1 MCSFDYSVGSRS
13 TNQQMCSRFWQP
25 IVDQSKINACVLYRP
40 LVSMLMCVHL
50 LYYSE
55 LPFTPRRLYVI
66 HLRSR
71 VTPLI
76 TYVLMSVSHLYCTR
90 TIYSLFVWCQVY
102 PVFIFVFCIYIFFVG
117 SVHHLVRCT
126 VMEMDVNVNL
136 FVCLFVSLWRA
147 SSLWFNV
154 HLSQHYLIALLCGKP
169 QLICLLISS
178 FFSR

>member
-1 MCSFDYSVGSRS
+1 
-13 TNQQMCSRFWQP
+13 MCSRFWQP

-40 LVSMLMCVHL
+40 LVSVLMCVHL

-90 TIYSLFVWCQVY
+90 SIYSLFVWCQVC
-102 PVFIFVFCIYIFFVG
+102 PVFSFMCFAYIYI
-117 SVHHLVRCT
+117 RCRKCT
-126 VMEMDVNVNL
+126 PLSSLHCNGNGRECRY
-136 FVCLFVSLWRA
+136 VCLFVSFWRA

-154 HLSQHYLIALLCGKP
+154 HLSQHSLIALLCGKP